1 MPKCALASQAVKQ
14 ARGPPKGKPNQNR
27 KLSLIY
33 PRLKSAK
40 SYDSY
45 DMSHSL
51 CIIEYGFIKNF
62 NSLTNSN
69 QNANHL
75 PSLESF

>member
-33 PRLKSAK
+33 PRLHFAK
-40 SYDSY
+40 S
-45 DMSHSL
+45 
-51 CIIEYGFIKNF
+51 
-62 NSLTNSN
+62 
-69 QNANHL
+69 
-75 PSLESF
+75 ES